1 MLNPEKQIW
10 FLISQ
15 LVPIRSMGNTDGP
28 ALQGILFS
36 GGHSK
41 WLIGDPGLTFTVI
54 MASLPLLVEET
65 SVPPSP
71 DVFEELVE
79 KNGFYL
85 ATAQMF
91 LKHFLCDCMEVPL
104 Q

>member
-41 WLIGDPGLTFTVI
+41 WLIGDPGL
-54 MASLPLLVEET
+54 
-65 SVPPSP
+65 PSQ
-71 DVFEELVE
+71 L
-79 KNGFYL
+79 
-85 ATAQMF
+85 
-91 LKHFLCDCMEVPL
+91 
-104 Q
+104 